1 MKKKIVISLIII
13 LLLFNLSF
21 NIVANAGTSQLLI
34 SVGTGKYYIEVTTTT
49 TIDDIKKV
57 LGEPKLTTPSA
68 FGGEAYAFYTDDN
81 YSNYLYIE
89 TTKDGKIFSFGSV
102 DPSYKTSRYSYGDK
116 YNYYENGVLHGCI
129 TNIDGVNKGAVYYNR
144 TEYEFEYSNIYP
156 VFESNYK
163 SDEEKYLKGLSQQS
177 ILMYNAF
184 STQLGYKVDLKFDE
198 EIFYINEQLKEFGS
212 SIRKYSLDME
222 KTNYIKAIGNK
233 ENTELHNGS
242 YYIMNP
248 MEFAVLASLN
258 RTSNYRDKLLAVF
271 DYDTETKLLSAISIS
286 EELFER
292 YDEVEL
298 TSEEKSKL
306 LAGREKYKQAKE
318 NLYKEDGLYDIEPQS
333 TEITTLTAGEL
344 KQSKKQGITDYVNA
358 IRLAAGLEELELDE
372 DAFEVAQHISTLI
385 SYRYTELNLP
395 IQHYPPKPDGL
406 SDEYYDIA
414 VRHEKGFAENLG
426 YASMA
431 STEKTMMRHI
441 NLFLNDGSENPMVF
455 SHRAKILDPG
465 YTKFGYGISPYTYG
479 NEFSGARKTN
489 AFLEAWPAKGITFLE
504 SLDIGGIGSNDRKFN
519 WTARFLDKYT
529 VTDKTTVTVKC
540 LNTGDTWN
548 FTEEVGDTNSSVYFK
563 RYTDSVQSINN
574 KVVFYNS
581 EIVPEE
587 GYVYEITVHGL
598 TENDT
603 DKEVDYTYRS
613 VFEYADEENYQGSDS
628 TLTIEVDEAKMK
640 KVEGKENT
648 YTMPVGEELKLNVK
662 ENTPAKDNKV
672 TWTSNNENVV
682 ITQNGKIIA
691 NGAIDEEVTISV
703 FYDSSNI
710 GTSITVIPTNYIP
723 EGHQIK
729 LNYEKY
735 QINSLDESFTLKDQY
750 LPSSFIEWTSSN
762 EKVATV
768 DSRGV
773 VTPKSGG
780 FVRIKASTEEY
791 GETSC
796 WVYVCVLITLSDGNK
811 AYAGDINRDGKFNSL
826 DSALIMD
833 MYSKGGL
840 TEDEKILGDVDANGA
855 VNANDA
861 AMIDDIYLYG
871 GFTPGEYNPMVRIS
885 ITPTLVILEKEG
897 DIQNL
902 TPVIVAKDKSKECTD
917 SEKLIWKSSNEAI
930 ATVNQEGRVTAVS
943 GGTAII
949 TATSL
954 SGIVGELEIVSNA
967 PVKTQ
972 TISGDIKT
980 FDKEKDIKIEVVE
993 KNTNKVINEITLNGD
1008 ATSYSING
1016 IPQGN
1021 YILRVTQNNVTKE
1034 YDITVESQEVKQD
1047 IEIYLKGDIN
1057 NDGKITT
1064 LDLNYG
1070 LAKLLK
1076 GNLTQEEE
1084 QRGDVTGDGKYTTL
1098 DLNKLLGYLLG
1109 KIKEL

>member
-1 MKKKIVISLIII
+1 MKKKLIITLI
-13 LLLFNLSF
+13 IMMLLFNLSF
-21 NIVANAGTSQLLI
+21 NIIVNATTSQLLI
-34 SVGTGKYYIEVTTTT
+34 SVGTGNYYIEVRTTT

-57 LGEPKLTTPSA
+57 LGDPKLTTPSA

-102 DPSYKTSRYSYGDK
+102 DPSYKTSRYSYGDA

-129 TNIDGVNKGAVYYNR
+129 TNVDGVNKGAVYYNK

-156 VFESNYK
+156 IFESNYK

-198 EIFYINEQLKEFGS
+198 EMFYINEQLKEFGS
-212 SIRKYSLDME
+212 SIREYAFDVD
-222 KTNYIKAIGNK
+222 KTNYIKSMGIK
-233 ENTELHNGS
+233 ENTELHRGS

-248 MEFAVLASLN
+248 MEFASLAPRN
-258 RTSNYRDKLLAVF
+258 INSNYGDKLLAVF
-271 DYDTETKLLSAISIS
+271 DYNTETKLLSAISIS

-333 TEITTLTAGEL
+333 TEIATLTAGEL

-358 IRLAAGLEELELDE
+358 IRIAAGLEEVALDE
-372 DAFEVAQHISTLI
+372 DAFNVAQHITTLI
-385 SYRYTELNLP
+385 SYRLTELGLP

-406 SDEYYDIA
+406 SDEYYNIA
-414 VRHEKGFAENLG
+414 VRHEKGYAENLG
-426 YASMA
+426 YSATS
-431 STEKTMMRHI
+431 STEETMMRHI
-441 NLFLNDGSENPMVF
+441 NLFLNDGSEDPMVF

-465 YTKFGYGISPYTYG
+465 YTKFGYGISPFTFG
-479 NEFSGARKTN
+479 NEFGGARDTN
-489 AFLEAWPAKGITFLE
+489 VFLEAWPAKGITFLE
-504 SLDIGGIGSNDRKFN
+504 SLDIGGINDRKFD
-519 WTARFLDKYT
+519 WTARFLDNYT
-529 VTDKTTVTVKC
+529 VTDNTTVTVKC

-548 FTEEVGDTNSSVYFK
+548 FTEEVGDKNSSVYFK
-563 RYTDSVQSINN
+563 RYTDSIQSINN

-581 EIVPEE
+581 EILPEE

-598 TENDT
+598 TENST
-603 DKEVDYTYRS
+603 NKEVDYTYRS

-628 TLTIEVDEAKMK
+628 ALTIEVDETNMQ

-648 YTMPVGEELKLNVK
+648 YTMPVGEEIKLNVK
-662 ENTPAKDNKV
+662 ETTPAKDNKV
-672 TWTSNNENVV
+672 TWTSSNDDVT

-691 NGAIDEEVTISV
+691 NGAIDEEVIISV
-703 FYDSSNI
+703 SYDSSNI

-735 QINSLDESFTLKDQY
+735 QINSLDESLTLKDQY
-750 LPSSFIEWTSSN
+750 LPSTFIKWTSSN
-762 EKVATV
+762 EKIATV

-796 WVYVCVLITLSDGNK
+796 WVYVCVLRTLSNGNK

-840 TEDEKILGDVDANGA
+840 TEDEKILGDVDANGV

-861 AMIDDIYLYG
+861 AMIGDIYSYG
-871 GFTPGEYNPMVRIS
+871 GFTPGEYNPMIRIS
-885 ITPTLVILEKEG
+885 ITPSLVILEKEG
-897 DIQNL
+897 DIQKL
-902 TPVIVAKDKSKECTD
+902 TPIIVAEDKSKECTD
-917 SEKLIWKSSNEAI
+917 SENLIWKSSNEAI
-930 ATVNQEGRVTAVS
+930 ATVDQEGRVTAVS

-972 TISGDIKT
+972 TISGNIKA
-980 FDKEKDIKIEVVE
+980 FDKEKDIKIEVLE

-1021 YILRVTQNNVTKE
+1021 YILKVTQNNVIRE
-1034 YDITVESQEVKQD
+1034 YDITVESKEVKQD

>member
-1 MKKKIVISLIII
+1 MKKKLVISLIII

-21 NIVANAGTSQLLI
+21 NIVVNAGTSQLLI
-34 SVGTGKYYIEVTTTT
+34 SVGTGKYYIEVRTTT

-57 LGEPKLTTPSA
+57 LGDPKLTTPSA

-102 DPSYKTSRYSYGDK
+102 DPSYKTSRYSYGDA

-129 TNIDGVNKGAVYYNR
+129 TNVDGVNKGAVYYNK

-156 VFESNYK
+156 IFESNYK

-198 EIFYINEQLKEFGS
+198 EMFYINEQLKEFGS
-212 SIRKYSLDME
+212 SIREYAFDVD
-222 KTNYIKAIGNK
+222 KTNYIKSMGIK
-233 ENTELHNGS
+233 ENTELHMGS

-248 MEFAVLASLN
+248 MEFASLASRN
-258 RTSNYRDKLLAVF
+258 RTSNYGDKLIAVF
-271 DYDTETKLLSAISIS
+271 DYNTETKLLSAISIG
-286 EELFER
+286 EELFKR
-292 YDEVEL
+292 YDEIEL
-298 TSEEKSKL
+298 TAEEKSKL

-385 SYRYTELNLP
+385 SYRFTELNLP

-406 SDEYYDIA
+406 SDEYYNIA
-414 VRHEKGFAENLG
+414 VRHEKGYAENLG
-426 YASMA
+426 YSATS
-431 STEKTMMRHI
+431 STEETMMRHI
-441 NLFLNDGSENPMVF
+441 NLFLNDGSEDPMVF

-465 YTKFGYGISPYTYG
+465 YTKFGYGISPFTFG
-479 NEFSGARKTN
+479 NEFGGARDTDV
-489 AFLEAWPAKGITFLE
+489 FLEAWPAKGITFLE
-504 SLDIGGIGSNDRKFN
+504 SLDIGGINDRKFD
-519 WTARFLDKYT
+519 WTARFLDNYT
-529 VTDKTTVTVKC
+529 VTDNTTVNVKC

-548 FTEEVGDTNSSVYFK
+548 FTEEVGDKNSSVYFK
-563 RYTDSVQSINN
+563 RYTDSIQSINN

-581 EIVPEE
+581 EILPEE
-587 GYVYEITVHGL
+587 GYVYQITVHGL
-598 TENDT
+598 TENST
-603 DKEVDYTYRS
+603 NKQVDYTYRS

-628 TLTIEVDEAKMK
+628 ALTIEVDETNMQ

-648 YTMPVGEELKLNVK
+648 YTMPVGQEIKLNVK
-662 ENTPAKDNKV
+662 ETTPAKDNKV
-672 TWTSNNENVV
+672 TWTSSNDDVT

-691 NGAIDEEVTISV
+691 NGAIDEEVIISV
-703 FYDSSNI
+703 SYDSSNI

-735 QINSLDESFTLKDQY
+735 QINSLDESLTLKDQY
-750 LPSSFIEWTSSN
+750 LPSTFIKWTSSN
-762 EKVATV
+762 EKIATV

-796 WVYVCVLITLSDGNK
+796 WVYVCVLRTLSNGNK
-811 AYAGDINRDGKFNSL
+811 AYAGDINRDGKFNST

-833 MYSKGGL
+833 MYVQGQL
-840 TEDEKILGDVDANGA
+840 TEDEKILGDVNGDG
-855 VNANDA
+855 VINANDA
-861 AMIDDIYLYG
+861 ATISDIYLDG
-871 GFTPGEYNPMVRIS
+871 GFTPGEYNPMIRIS
-885 ITPTLVILEKEG
+885 ITPSLVILEKEG
-897 DIQNL
+897 DIQKL
-902 TPVIVAKDKSKECTD
+902 TPIIVAEDKSKECTD
-917 SEKLIWKSSNEAI
+917 SENLIWKSSNEAI
-930 ATVNQEGRVTAVS
+930 ATVDQEGRVTAVS

-972 TISGDIKT
+972 TISGEIKA
-980 FDKEKDIKIEVVE
+980 FDKEKDIKIEVLE
-993 KNTNKVINEITLNGD
+993 KDTNKVINEITLNGD

-1016 IPQGN
+1016 VPQGN
-1021 YILRVTQNNVTKE
+1021 YILKVTQNNVTRE
-1034 YDITVESQEVKQD
+1034 YDVIVENQEVKQD